1 MRFLPLFR
9 YNKRARSTSWAIAL
23 CTMFIVA
30 SFSVAAGLRSSMDT
44 LADNFESEFSLVMHP
59 SDDGWRSFEAEDISA
74 IMGQSALGLLT
85 TATVQPGDTEVTI
98 FSVTDAE
105 GILPES
111 ITASGSSVKIGGE
124 LSISGDITVTALR
137 TSDATVSG
145 EFSSAIFSPRWMLA
159 SDEFVR
165 EVMDE
170 DYGSYSFA
178 IVKDISETQAAELRS
193 DGLSVQPFIAIIDFL
208 DDSVTELE
216 NDAYWVLAPSAFVI
230 AVLAHSFMGSEISDR
245 RHDIGI
251 IKTLGA
257 GRRRILLYLIGESTI
272 ICAWGGALGL
282 ALGIVLSYAVSTV
295 GSHVFT
301 SVFVIDVQESLLLLA
316 YIVTVLA
323 GICGSLIPAMR
334 MLMSSPAGDIREVA

>member
-1 MRFLPLFR
+1 MFR

-44 LADNFESEFSLVMHP
+44 LSDNFTSEFSLVMHP
-59 SDDGWRSFEAEDISA
+59 TDDGWDSFAEEDISVVTD
-74 IMGQSALGLLT
+74 QSALGLLT

-98 FSVTDAE
+98 FSILDAE
-105 GILPES
+105 GILRES
-111 ITASGSSVKIGGE
+111 LTASGSYVKVGGE
-124 LSISGDITVTALR
+124 LSINGNITVTALR
-137 TSDATVSG
+137 TSDAIVSG
-145 EFSSAIFSPRWMLA
+145 EFSSALFSPRWMLA

-165 EVMDE
+165 DVMDE
-170 DYGSYSFA
+170 VDGSYSFV
-178 IVKDISETQAAELRS
+178 IVKDISEAQSAELRS
-193 DGLSVQPFIAIIDFL
+193 DGFSVQPFIAIIDFL

-257 GRRRILLYLIGESTI
+257 GRRRILFYLIGESTI

-295 GSHVFT
+295 GSHVFA
-301 SVFVIDVQESLLLLA
+301 SVFVIDVQESLLLLS
-316 YIVTVLA
+316 YIVTVVA
-323 GICGSLIPAMR
+323 GVCGSLIPAMR
-334 MLMSSPAGDIREVA
+334 MLMSSPAKDIREVA